1 MKIISVLVFAAIL
14 LFNISAISQINPD
27 DRFGTYLDF
36 ESGDSSV
43 VINGETVI
51 LEILEVEEVG
61 TPIFEKV
68 ANPDPNPYPKINNS
82 PNVGKI
88 TTTAST
94 WELIFV
100 NDEFIMDFS
109 VRTQFQVDIYSPA
122 ADRAVLFKIEV
133 FDDYTIGK
141 EIQATTTVANEWE
154 TLTFDFSGTESGKYG
169 KIVLFMDFGG
179 TDVGDIW
186 YFDNVRQAQ
195 PPIRYDDGI
204 LVDFEN
210 KNPYWWNW
218 ACEFDIVDNPD
229 ASGINISEKVGYFL
243 TTDPTITWEG
253 AVVVERY
260 VLFDF
265 SEGAVFKMKVYAP
278 DAGRSFLFQ
287 LEHFDDGNLPNGRV
301 FLVEYTTVQDEWE
314 ELSFD
319 FGDMSLESGFYS
331 KIVVMP
337 DFNAMNVDEEWYFD
351 DIVFEGKLTT
361 SVISSNLVEYKLYAK
376 NHPNPFNPS
385 TTISYSI
392 PTNSKLKLVVYNI
405 LGKEVATLVN
415 EEKPAGSYTVNFDG
429 SELSSGVYLY
439 TLTTGTQVITQKMLL
454 IK

>member
-1 MKIISVLVFAAIL
+1 MKIINVVVFAVIL
-14 LFNISAISQINPD
+14 LFSISAIGQINPD

-43 VINGETVI
+43 VSNGDT
-51 LEILEVEEVG
+51 LTLEVFQFVQV
-61 TPIFEKV
+61 FEKV
-68 ANPDPNPYPKINNS
+68 ANPDPNPWPKINNS

-88 TTTAST
+88 TTSAND
-94 WELIFV
+94 LGKFIFV
-100 NDEFIMDFS
+100 NNEFIMDFS
-109 VRTQFQVDIYSPA
+109 VRTLFQVDIYSPA
-122 ADRAVLFKIEV
+122 AGRNVLFRIEV
-133 FDDYTIGK
+133 FNDYTIGK

-154 TLTFDFSGTESGKYG
+154 TLTFDFSGTKSGKYG

-195 PPIRYDDGI
+195 PPIRYNDGL

-210 KNPYWWNW
+210 KNPYWFNW
-218 ACEFDIVDNPD
+218 GCVFDVVDNPD
-229 ASGINISEKVGYFL
+229 ASGINTSEKVGYFL
-243 TTDPTITWEG
+243 TNDPDITWEG

-278 DAGRSFLFQ
+278 YADRSFLFQ
-287 LEHFDDGNLPNGRV
+287 LEHFDDGTLPNGRV
-301 FLVEYTTVQDEWE
+301 FVVATTTVYDEWE

-319 FGDMSLESGFYS
+319 FSDMGLESGFYS

-337 DFNAMNVDEEWYFD
+337 DFTATNVDEEWYFD
-351 DIVFEGKLTT
+351 DIVFEGKPTT
-361 SVISSNLVEYKLYAK
+361 SVISSNPVEYKLYAK
-376 NHPNPFNPS
+376 NYPNPFNPS

-392 PTNSKLKLVVYNI
+392 PTNSNVKLVVYNI

-415 EEKPAGSYTVNFDG
+415 EEKPVGSYTVNFDG

>member
-1 MKIISVLVFAAIL
+1 MKIISVSVFAVIL
-14 LFNISAISQINPD
+14 LFSISAIGQINPD
-27 DRFGTYLDF
+27 DRHSTYLCF
-36 ESGDSSV
+36 ESSDSSV
-43 VINGETVI
+43 VSNGDTLI
-51 LEILEVEEVG
+51 LEVLEVEESGV
-61 TPIFEKV
+61 PIFEKV
-68 ANPDPNPYPKINNS
+68 ANPSIPPYPTYGFDS

-100 NDEFIMDFS
+100 NNEFIIDFS
-109 VRTQFQVDIYSPA
+109 VRPWFKVDVYAPA

-195 PPIRYDDGI
+195 PPIRYDDGV
-204 LVDFEN
+204 LANFEIQDRW
-210 KNPYWWNW
+210 WWNFYSV
-218 ACEFDIVDNPD
+218 FDDTADNPD
-229 ASGINISEKVGYFL
+229 ASGINTSEKVGYFL
-243 TTDPTITWEG
+243 STDETITWELFFNNEKF
-253 AVVVERY
+253 VP
-260 VLFDF
+260 FDF
-265 SEGAVFKMKVYAP
+265 SEGAVFKLKVYAP
-278 DAGRSFLFQ
+278 YADRLVLFQ
-287 LEHFDDGNLPNGRV
+287 LEEFYDYRIQANLTAS
-301 FLVEYTTVQDEWE
+301 TTVYDEWE

-319 FGDMSLESGFYS
+319 FGDMGLESGLYN
-331 KIVVMP
+331 KIVVFP
-337 DFNAMNVDEEWYFD
+337 DFNATNVDEEWYFD
-351 DIVFEGKLTT
+351 DIIFEGKPTT
-361 SVISSNLVEYKLYAK
+361 SVISSNPVEYKLYAK
-376 NHPNPFNPS
+376 NYPNPFNPS
-385 TTISYSI
+385 TTISYSV
-392 PTNSKLKLVVYNI
+392 PTNSKVKLVIYNT

-415 EEKPAGSYTVNFDG
+415 EEKPAGSYIVNFDG

>member
-1 MKIISVLVFAAIL
+1 MKIISVLVFAVIL
-14 LFNISAISQINPD
+14 LFSISAIAQINPD

-43 VINGETVI
+43 VCNGDTI
-51 LEILEVEEVG
+51 ILEVYDPFG
-61 TPIFEKV
+61 IFEKV
-68 ANPDPNPYPKINNS
+68 ANPDPNPWPKINNS

-100 NDEFIMDFS
+100 NNEFIMDFS

-122 ADRAVLFKIEV
+122 AGRNVLFRIEV
-133 FDDYTIGK
+133 FNDYTIGK

-195 PPIRYDDGI
+195 PPIRYDDGL

-210 KNPYWWNW
+210 KNPYWFNW
-218 ACEFDIVDNPD
+218 GCVFDVVFNPD
-229 ASGINISEKVGYFL
+229 ASGINKSEKVGYFL
-243 TTDPTITWEG
+243 TNDPDFTWEG

-278 DAGRSFLFQ
+278 YADRSFLFQ
-287 LEHFDDGNLPNGRV
+287 LEHFDDANLPYGRV
-301 FLVEYTTVQDEWE
+301 FVVATTTVYDEWE

-319 FGDMSLESGFYS
+319 FGDMVPPLESGFYS

-337 DFNAMNVDEEWYFD
+337 DFMATNVDEEWYFD
-351 DIVFEGKLTT
+351 DIVFEGKPTT
-361 SVISSNLVEYKLYAK
+361 SVISSNPVEYKLYAK
-376 NHPNPFNPS
+376 NYPNPFNPS

-392 PTNSKLKLVVYNI
+392 PTNSKVKLVVYNI

-415 EEKPAGSYTVNFDG
+415 EEKPVGSYTVNFDG